1 MIYSIRLR
9 EGREA
14 AKGQGLAASA
24 SISAEE
30 KKRRSARGDD
40 RRRVALGALNY
51 PCKYLHNTITIGWR
65 FFAVAG
71 LTVC

>member
-1 MIYSIRLR
+1 M
-9 EGREA
+9 GGNA
-14 AKGQGLAASA
+14 AKGEGARPCSVRIDLVRR
-24 SISAEE
+24 